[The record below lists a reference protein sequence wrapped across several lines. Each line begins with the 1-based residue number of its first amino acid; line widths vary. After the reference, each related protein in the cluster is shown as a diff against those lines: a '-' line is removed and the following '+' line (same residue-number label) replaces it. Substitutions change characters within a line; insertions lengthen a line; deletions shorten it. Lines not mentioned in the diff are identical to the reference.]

1 MLSVT
6 LPTMQDV
13 AAARKALAGVA
24 IRTPLIRLNG
34 VPADGPAIWLKLE
47 NLQPTGSFKLRGAA
61 AVLAGATAD
70 ELAAGIVTA
79 SAGNMGLG
87 AAWFARRLGVR
98 CTVLVPPT
106 APASK
111 IAAMEAQGATVIRVT
126 HDQWWTAFVQR
137 RAEGIDGVFIHAFD
151 DPRVMAGNGTIAL
164 EILEDLP
171 ATTAILVPWGGGG
184 LTCGIATVT
193 GELAPDVRVYATE
206 VATAAPWAAALAAG
220 GPVTVEMVE
229 SFVDGIGSR
238 TVLDSMFPR
247 ASALGVG
254 SLVAGVDD
262 VAAALVALLERNHVL
277 AEGAGATPVAC
288 ALLPGAFTA
297 DDTVVCVVSGGMI
310 DRSTVIDLLSAA
322 GQVLP

>member
-1 MLSVT
+1 MT
-6 LPTMQDV
+6 LPTLEDV
-13 AAARKALAGVA
+13 AAAREALAGVA

-34 VPADGPAIWLKLE
+34 APDGGPQIWLKLE

-61 AVLAGATAD
+61 AVLARATAD
-70 ELAAGIVTA
+70 QLAAGIVTA

-111 IAAMEAQGATVIRVT
+111 IEAMEAQGATVIRVT
-126 HDQWWTAFVQR
+126 HDVWWTAFVNR
-137 RAEGIDGVFIHAFD
+137 RAEGIEGVFIHAFD
-151 DPRVMAGNGTIAL
+151 DPRVMAGNGTIAM

-184 LTCGIATVT
+184 LTCGIAAVAR
-193 GELAPDVRVYATE
+193 ELAPSVRVYAAE
-206 VATAAPWAAALAAG
+206 VDTAAPWSAALAAG
-220 GPVTVEMVE
+220 APVTVEMAE

-247 ASALGVG
+247 ATELGVG

-288 ALLPGAFTA
+288 ALQPGAFTA
-297 DDTVVCVVSGGMI
+297 ADTVVCVVSGGMI
-310 DRSTVIDLLSAA
+310 DRSTILDLLSAA
-322 GQVLP
+322 G